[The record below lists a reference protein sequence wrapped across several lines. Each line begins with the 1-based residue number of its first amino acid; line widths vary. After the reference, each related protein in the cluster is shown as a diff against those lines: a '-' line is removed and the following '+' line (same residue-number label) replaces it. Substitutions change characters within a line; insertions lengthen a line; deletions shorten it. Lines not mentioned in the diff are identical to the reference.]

1 MNLNEI
7 SDLVQN
13 ALEDLKAVDI
23 VSVDVTG
30 KSSMTDKLFIATGNS
45 TRHVKSIAENVV
57 IEAKKANLDVIGTEG
72 KGSSEWVL
80 VDLNDVIVHVMLES
94 TRDFY
99 QLEKLWSADDAND
112 KSVEQAV
119 ADKNA

>member
-1 MNLNEI
+1 MKLNEI

-13 ALEDLKAVDI
+13 ALEDMKAVDI

-30 KSSMTDKLFIATGNS
+30 KSSMTDKLYIATGNS

-94 TRDFY
+94 TREFY
-99 QLEKLWSADDAND
+99 QLEKLWSAEDAND

>member
-1 MNLNEI
+1 MKLNEI

-13 ALEDLKAVDI
+13 ALEDMKAVDI
-23 VSVDVTG
+23 VAVDVTG

-57 IEAKKANLDVIGTEG
+57 IDAKKSNLDVIGTEG

-94 TRDFY
+94 TREFY
-99 QLEKLWSADDAND
+99 QLEKLWSADDASD
-112 KSVEQAV
+112 KSVDQAV
-119 ADKNA
+119 AEKNN